1 MDEFET
7 LLNKYF
13 SKPYRPEYLVRQVI
27 NEIKS
32 SNYNFE
38 IIKESNNIII
48 ENNFNKIYK
57 SIFPDDKINFESYV
71 FIEGVQNGESIK
83 NFKNLIYESCK
94 LHYDNINKKEIILYL
109 FVLNEYKDRIINTIY
124 RTVLNKSIGNIYGK
138 LFQNFIY
145 LGKNKYNISKNY
157 FDHLYLTKYI
167 NSDESKMDNSPKDIS
182 NKNDF
187 FNIENIKI
195 NYLKYEYYGPDQTK
209 NNYILNEYEENNKM
223 KVRLFSPDFLLKKKI
238 INKYSK
244 DNFQV
249 YNKDNACPGLFIYM
263 INDAIEQLNNEIN
276 GLKINNDIISN
287 FGIIYF
293 EDKTVGLYLNMIKST
308 DYYEIGNLTQNLMNI
323 NESDK
328 LEIVCYSSTSR
339 PESKVELRAGSE
351 TKTIKEENKLTNQQ
365 EFFAEYNSH
374 VLEEQLA
381 LLIINEIGHEILD
394 QSMERLPRIIFYF
407 NLYIFESQNEK
418 RRIAFTPKEIGYG
431 FEEADGVFYLD
442 SKDVKLKKP
451 GDIPFLHNI
460 GFILIPFSSSFEIS
474 EKSEIEIKKNSLIIM
489 EVKYSF
495 PLKYNDKKEIIGINE
510 TSSLIYKIIRRAK
523 KFYEIA
529 IKQKKN
535 IHQIHILFLYDSLM
549 PKDEDLKNFKMEL
562 QKIFQNLKIEIKK
575 RTIFDIIYFVNPA
588 SLNVKRLADIV
599 HYLKNQN
606 EESNKKIN
614 DLESN
619 DKFKQSQINNL
630 IKENEES
637 NKKIKDLE
645 KDIANN
651 QLEINKLKTENKSL
665 RLSYQLEIDELIKHN
680 DENMKKLLEK
690 IVILEKN
697 IDEMKNDRQNNENLN
712 NNQEIN
718 QINIIENDEDL
729 NDLNMNDIELNNIV
743 LRINKKI
750 TEKKEKIY
758 NIKGLKNGAIYFAS
772 NNAVYIVK
780 KNSDSDI
787 ITLNGY
793 RNVILQLKN
802 GNVLTSQST
811 NIFIYSDNN
820 FSDYK
825 KIRVNCYPRQIIELE
840 KENEFLIL
848 SEESEL
854 KILKGDAVIQSIN
867 AYKSEYKISS
877 IKELNKN
884 EISILLE
891 NKTKKNNDSK
901 ILIFYDLK
909 EKEKIKGKEIKR
921 IELQSKP
928 KILNYVDLHIY
939 NNNLYIPLFDA
950 LFKID
955 ITKKTLIE
963 KTNFGFSKFY
973 RCKNYFLGIKKNE
986 IYYIYEGN
994 NSVIQNKK
1002 IYEEVSSNIYCLYP
1016 IKEKKLIVSTEKEI
1030 KYYELN

>member
-1 MDEFET
+1 
-7 LLNKYF
+7 
-13 SKPYRPEYLVRQVI
+13 
-27 NEIKS
+27 
-32 SNYNFE
+32 
-38 IIKESNNIII
+38 
-48 ENNFNKIYK
+48 
-57 SIFPDDKINFESYV
+57 
-71 FIEGVQNGESIK
+71 
-83 NFKNLIYESCK
+83 
-94 LHYDNINKKEIILYL
+94 
-109 FVLNEYKDRIINTIY
+109 
-124 RTVLNKSIGNIYGK
+124 
-138 LFQNFIY
+138 
-145 LGKNKYNISKNY
+145 
-157 FDHLYLTKYI
+157 
-167 NSDESKMDNSPKDIS
+167 
-182 NKNDF
+182 
-187 FNIENIKI
+187 
-195 NYLKYEYYGPDQTK
+195 
-209 NNYILNEYEENNKM
+209 
-223 KVRLFSPDFLLKKKI
+223 
-238 INKYSK
+238 
-244 DNFQV
+244 
-249 YNKDNACPGLFIYM
+249 M

-287 FGIIYF
+287 LGIIYF

-308 DYYEIGNLTQNLMNI
+308 DYYEMGNLTQNLMNI

-339 PESKVELRAGSE
+339 PESKVELTAGSE

-381 LLIINEIGHEILD
+381 LIIINEIDHEILN

-407 NLYIFESQNEK
+407 NLYIFEAQNEK

-431 FEEADGVFYLD
+431 FEEADGVFDLD

-460 GFILIPFSSSFEIS
+460 GFTLIPFSSSFEIS
-474 EKSEIEIKKNSLIIM
+474 EKSEIEIKKNSLIYM

-562 QKIFQNLKIEIKK
+562 QKIFQKLEIKVKK

-588 SLNVKRLADIV
+588 SLNVKKLSDIV
-599 HYLKNQN
+599 HDLKNQN
-606 EESNKKIN
+606 EESKKKIN
-614 DLESN
+614 DLEIN
-619 DKFKQSQINNL
+619 DKSKQSQINNL

-637 NKKIKDLE
+637 NKRIKDLE
-645 KDIANN
+645 KDNANN
-651 QLEINKLKTENKSL
+651 QLEINKLKTENH
-665 RLSYQLEIDELIKHN
+665 ELKKHY

-690 IVILEKN
+690 IEIMEKN
-697 IDEMKNDRQNNENLN
+697 MDEMKNNRQNNENLN

-718 QINIIENDEDL
+718 MINIIKNDEDL
-729 NDLNMNDIELNNIV
+729 NDINMNDIELYNIV
-743 LRINKKI
+743 SRINKKI

-758 NIKGLKNGAIYFAS
+758 NIKGLKKGAICFAS
-772 NNAVYIVK
+772 NSAVYIFK
-780 KNSDSDI
+780 KNSDI

-802 GNVLTSQST
+802 GNLLTSQTT

-854 KILKGDAVIQSIN
+854 KILKGDTVIQSIN

-884 EISILLE
+884 EIAILLE
-891 NKTKKNNDSK
+891 NKAKNKNDNK
-901 ILIFYDLK
+901 ILIFYDLKAK

-921 IELQSKP
+921 L
-928 KILNYVDLHIY
+928 
-939 NNNLYIPLFDA
+939 
-950 LFKID
+950 
-955 ITKKTLIE
+955 
-963 KTNFGFSKFY
+963 
-973 RCKNYFLGIKKNE
+973 
-986 IYYIYEGN
+986 
-994 NSVIQNKK
+994 
-1002 IYEEVSSNIYCLYP
+1002 
-1016 IKEKKLIVSTEKEI
+1016 
-1030 KYYELN
+1030 